1 VAFPEKQ
8 PESSMNTAYP
18 YLTTY
23 SASVQTQL
31 IKLRFKFRSNVE
43 VPRMNKQKVF
53 VITAAVSMLSIT
65 SPLQADN
72 VVYGTATV
80 LSVEPITRTVRVSRP
95 IEECWDQEVVY
106 RESTGHD
113 YGVSTVV
120 GAVLGGALGNAVG
133 HSNTNK
139 KVGAVVGAVL
149 GGTLGRA
156 HGARKHHGTH
166 EYTRIEERCEVINDY
181 EEQERTV
188 GYRVEYKY
196 GNAVYTTRTDQPPG
210 DTIKV
215 RVTIAPV

>member
-1 VAFPEKQ
+1 
-8 PESSMNTAYP
+8 
-18 YLTTY
+18 
-23 SASVQTQL
+23 
-31 IKLRFKFRSNVE
+31 
-43 VPRMNKQKVF
+43 MNKQNVF
-53 VITAAVSMLSIT
+53 LLAATVSVLSIT
-65 SPLQADN
+65 SPLQAGN
-72 VVYGTATV
+72 VIYGTATV
-80 LSVEPITRTVRVSRP
+80 LNVEPITRTVRINRP

-106 RESTGHD
+106 RESTGQD

-156 HGARKHHGTH
+156 HGARKHHGTR
-166 EYTRIEERCEVINDY
+166 EYTQIEERCEVINEY
-181 EEQERTV
+181 EAQERTI
-188 GYRVEYKY
+188 GYRVEYEY
-196 GNAVYTTRTDQPPG
+196 GNEVYTTRTDQPPG